1 MAVKGVDPVTRRRA
15 ERRDAIR
22 NRQAVLAAAYRLICD
37 NGVDHVSMQDIAA
50 EAGVGKGTPF
60 RHFGDRQ
67 GLIAALFDQLT
78 EDWQPGALTRL
89 STPDRPA
96 AERVRNFMGELFDVI
111 VVSGRPLLR
120 ALEGGHANAKST
132 ARYLTWHA
140 AMTPVVTE
148 ARPDLDA
155 RFITHAVLTTPRA
168 EFVDMLVDGG
178 GMTMDEVRAGLL
190 AMTDALLESPPA

>member
-1 MAVKGVDPVTRRRA
+1 MAVEGVGPAPRRRA
-15 ERRDAIR
+15 ERRDSIR
-22 NRQAVLAAAYRLICD
+22 NRQAVLAAARRLICD
-37 NGVDHVSMQDIAA
+37 RGLEHVSMQDIAA

-67 GLIAALFDQLT
+67 GLLAALFDQLT
-78 EDWQPGALTRL
+78 EDWQPGALARL
-89 STPDRPA
+89 TTPDRPA
-96 AERVRNFMGELFDVI
+96 AERVRNFMGELFDVV

-120 ALEGGHANAKST
+120 VLEGGHANARGT
-132 ARYLTWHA
+132 ARYLAWHA
-140 AMTPVVTE
+140 ALTPVVAE

-155 RFITHAVLTTPRA
+155 RFIAHAVLTTPRA

-190 AMTDALLESPPA
+190 AMTDALLRSPSA